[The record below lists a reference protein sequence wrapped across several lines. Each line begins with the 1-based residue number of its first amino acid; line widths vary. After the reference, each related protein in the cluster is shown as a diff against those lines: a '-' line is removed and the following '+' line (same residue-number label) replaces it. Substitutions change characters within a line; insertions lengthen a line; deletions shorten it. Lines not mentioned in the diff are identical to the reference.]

1 MTQESE
7 TGGRIEFI
15 EIQTT
20 ELCTA
25 DPDKIRIVAQAAP
38 FPAGL
43 LPYVAAVIP
52 RASYSAEMGYVTWKE
67 ELRTHS
73 IFASGKVTI
82 TQLENREEAME
93 KLEELKGKLNDIW
106 ARRDSIDLNVKKKRI
121 GPLEVYRLL
130 PKTNCGKCGLQAC
143 MAFSVELLSGKKK
156 LSDCV
161 EVKEDAALKKL
172 LAEAGYASA
181 G

>member
-1 MTQESE
+1 MTQERE
-7 TGGRIEFI
+7 TGDRIEFI

-25 DPDKIRIVAQAAP
+25 DPNKIRIVAQAAP

-82 TQLENREEAME
+82 TQLGDREEAME
-93 KLEELKGKLNDIW
+93 KLEELKRKLNDIW
-106 ARRDSIDLNVKKKRI
+106 ARRDSIDLQVKKRRI

-130 PKTNCGKCGLQAC
+130 PKTNCGKCGLQTC
-143 MAFSVELLSGKKK
+143 MAFAIELLSGSKRPA
-156 LSDCV
+156 DCV
-161 EVKEDAALKKL
+161 ELKEDAALKKL
-172 LAEAGYASA
+172 MAEGGYASA

>member
-1 MTQESE
+1 MIDIGHGVSTQECE
-7 TGGRIEFI
+7 TGGRIKLI

-20 ELCTA
+20 E
-25 DPDKIRIVAQAAP
+25 
-38 FPAGL
+38 
-43 LPYVAAVIP
+43 
-52 RASYSAEMGYVTWKE
+52 
-67 ELRTHS
+67 H
-73 IFASGKVTI
+73 
-82 TQLENREEAME
+82 
-93 KLEELKGKLNDIW
+93 DIW
-106 ARRDSIDLNVKKKRI
+106 DRRDSIDLNVKKKRI

-161 EVKEDAALKKL
+161 EMKEDAALKKL
-172 LAEAGYASA
+172 LAEAGYASV

>member
-1 MTQESE
+1 MTQECE

-25 DPDKIRIVAQAAP
+25 DPNKIRIVAQAVA

-43 LPYVAAVIP
+43 LPYVAALIP

-73 IFASGKVTI
+73 IFVSGKVTI
-82 TQLENREEAME
+82 TQLGNREEAIE
-93 KLEELKGKLNDIW
+93 KLEELKRKLNDIW
-106 ARRDSIDLNVKKKRI
+106 ARRDSIDLRAKKRRI

-143 MAFSVELLSGKKK
+143 MAFSVELLSGNKK
-156 LSDCV
+156 LSDCI
-161 EVKEDAALKKL
+161 EVKDDAALKKL